1 MLSSSNDITARVGSG
16 STREDGRIDNKQVI
30 GAVHLGVE
38 VHNRSTAEAAVVG
51 ANLVGAHPVV
61 GAADA
66 GGDGDGVDVLARG
79 HGRGGVVP
87 CQALDVVE
95 GGAEVVQARDDGLL
109 VVGVFEV
116 GDVGDDG
123 GEGGGDGHAAARGG
137 AAAEVLGHGHGVA
150 VGDVKGALDT
160 GGPLELSDLAV
171 GALDL
176 LPEHGAD
183 VGGRLGENA
192 RAGGEVLVGVGGVG
206 GGPGLVEVVEGR
218 ADVVVA
224 DDGVG
229 VEVVIQV
236 VANGEVDPRGVVDEV
251 RAVEDRVLDDLE
263 LVGGTNTGAEEDLG
277 TAESTGREND
287 TAGDILDL
295 DDTLVATISEGLD
308 LNGGNVAVGADHT
321 LDDGVEPE
329 VEVGAGLGGAK
340 VGSQGA
346 ATLTTGEH
354 VRGVGEGAV
363 LAVRGVVSRD
373 LLPASSPETASKDI
387 ETLLEVT
394 LTILGRRVSAGNAG
408 ENPADGA
415 SNVLGLPAGR
425 EEVVP
430 VERVRLE
437 PETSVD
443 SSATTEDATGHL
455 VGISASNT
463 VAVNPDLVAKT
474 GDIEAGELSAL
485 KPLGLQG
492 TAVLASGGNTLLNKE
507 NALARLAELISG
519 GDTTGTTTNDNVVKG
534 GASRNR
540 HTDDTGLNGTTAV
553 ASDGLGSL
561 SSPGSV
567 GWVGNILVEN
577 GAPDAHTVVVLL
589 EGDLIRAS
597 RVARRGESLNP
608 TKNQEAAAG
617 RGPTS

>member
-1 MLSSSNDITARVGSG
+1 M
-16 STREDGRIDNKQVI
+16 
-30 GAVHLGVE
+30 
-38 VHNRSTAEAAVVG
+38 
-51 ANLVGAHPVV
+51 
-61 GAADA
+61 
-66 GGDGDGVDVLARG
+66 
-79 HGRGGVVP
+79 
-87 CQALDVVE
+87 
-95 GGAEVVQARDDGLL
+95 
-109 VVGVFEV
+109 
-116 GDVGDDG
+116 
-123 GEGGGDGHAAARGG
+123 
-137 AAAEVLGHGHGVA
+137 
-150 VGDVKGALDT
+150 
-160 GGPLELSDLAV
+160 
-171 GALDL
+171 
-176 LPEHGAD
+176 
-183 VGGRLGENA
+183 
-192 RAGGEVLVGVGGVG
+192 
-206 GGPGLVEVVEGR
+206 
-218 ADVVVA
+218 A

-287 TAGDILDL
+287 TAGDVLDL

-408 ENPADGA
+408 KDPADGA

-485 KPLGLQG
+485 KPFGLQG
-492 TAVLASGGNTLLNKE
+492 TAVLASGGNTLLDKE

-608 TKNQEAAAG
+608 AKNQEAAAG
-617 RGPTS
+617 RGPTG